1 MKSKELINKKLNAIM
16 EALIYKIENE
26 PNYQRYSDYGTP
38 EGAYHVIRMEKLIRG
53 IDPDIEDEGNLDF

>member
-1 MKSKELINKKLNAIM
+1 M

-38 EGAYHVIRMEKLIRG
+38 EGAYHVIVSEELTDIVKFRFLRIFLI
-53 IDPDIEDEGNLDF
+53 LCLM

>member
-1 MKSKELINKKLNAIM
+1 MKDKELLHKKLNAIM

-38 EGAYHVIRMEKLIRG
+38 EGAYHVKRMEKLIAG
-53 IDPDIEDEGNLDF
+53 KDPDAKDDYWD